1 MLDPILRVK
10 LGESIE
16 YVRDGILAGL
26 VPFLQGSPA
35 IGKSAAI
42 HAVAAKLNLKV
53 IDARFAGFD
62 PTDMNGF
69 PQIDEKA
76 NIARYYPLET
86 FPLDDWELPVNPATG
101 LQYDG
106 WLIFCDELN
115 SAIRAVQAA
124 SYKFFLDRMVGQR
137 KLHPKAHICAA
148 GNLDDDGA
156 ITEDMSSALISRLM
170 VLECTEDFDFWLQW
184 AQGPDGVRSLIT
196 SFLQWKTDC
205 FYTFDNT
212 NPDQPF
218 AAPRSWQDAN
228 KLLDVWKG
236 NPVGKLVPLAGKLNI
251 GPAQEFITFAS
262 MRLDLPRKDE
272 VLANPKTAP
281 QPGLDN
287 PGALYCLS
295 GALGDWINKDTIG
308 GLMPYI
314 LRMPGDFQ
322 VITLKNAVRKDK
334 TLLSNPDLAAWIN
347 ANAKVLI

>member
-10 LGESIE
+10 LGQSIE
-16 YVRDGILAGL
+16 YVQDGLKAGL

-42 HAVAAKLNLKV
+42 HAVAAEMNLCV

-86 FPLDDWELPVNPATG
+86 FPLDDWELPINPETKEP
-101 LQYDG
+101 YSG
-106 WLIFCDELN
+106 WLVFCDELN

-137 KLHPKAHICAA
+137 KLHPKAYICAA

-156 ITEDMSSALISRLM
+156 ITEEMSSALISRLM
-170 VLECTEDFDFWLQW
+170 VLECTEDFDFWLKW
-184 AQGPDGVRSLIT
+184 AQGPNGVRSIIT
-196 SFLQWKTDC
+196 SFLEWKTDA
-205 FYTFDNT
+205 FYTFDNK

-218 AAPRSWQDAN
+218 AAPRSWESIN
-228 KLLDVWKG
+228 KLLNVWNG
-236 NPVGKLVPLAGKLNI
+236 NPINKLVPMAGCINV
-251 GPAQEFITFAS
+251 GPATEFESFAKL
-262 MRLDLPRKDE
+262 RLDLPKKDE
-272 VLANPKTAP
+272 VLANPKSAR

-287 PGALYCLS
+287 PGALYALS
-295 GALGDWINKDTIG
+295 GALGDWIDEKTIG
-308 GLMPYI
+308 TLMAYI
-314 LRMPGDFQ
+314 DRMPGDFQ
-322 VITLKNAVRKDK
+322 VITLKNAVRRNKA
-334 TLLSNPDLAAWIN
+334 LLGNSEIAKWVN
-347 ANAKVLI
+347 ANAKVFL